1 MLQRKSRIHHLCCQK
16 YFRRLYSY
24 RNAVRLNCHFCV
36 MEATFR
42 KQTYV
47 FSKLWLCSSK
57 GGRKDV
63 SSVGR
68 RNPFALEG
76 YHWVMLSVL
85 SLFILFPVVFSV
97 AFWSSFAY
105 ARTII
110 IIISR
115 LMSFL
120 QPRRSCANSDN
131 LPGPIMLSVSP
142 KRCWMYLRNVLYYYF
157 FFYLYLPLKA
167 IRFFCCR
174 IIQKLR
180 GRRKLT
186 FQTTAFR

>member
-24 RNAVRLNCHFCV
+24 RNAVGLNRHFYV
-36 MEATFR
+36 MEATFG

-57 GGRKDV
+57 RGQKDV
-63 SSVGR
+63 SSIGPYT
-68 RNPFALEG
+68 RNRFALEG
-76 YHWVMLSVL
+76 YRWVMSSVL

-97 AFWSSFAY
+97 AFWSSFAH

-110 IIISR
+110 IIFS
-115 LMSFL
+115 
-120 QPRRSCANSDN
+120 
-131 LPGPIMLSVSP
+131 
-142 KRCWMYLRNVLYYYF
+142 
-157 FFYLYLPLKA
+157 YLYLPLKA

-174 IIQKLR
+174 IIQKAR
-180 GRRKLT
+180 SRRKLT
-186 FQTTAFR
+186 FQTTAFC

>member
-1 MLQRKSRIHHLCCQK
+1 MLQRKSRIHLLCCQK

-24 RNAVRLNCHFCV
+24 RNTVGLNCHFYV

-42 KQTYV
+42 KQKYV

-63 SSVGR
+63 SSVGPYT

-85 SLFILFPVVFSV
+85 SMFILFPVVFSV

-105 ARTII
+105 PRTI
-110 IIISR
+110 
-115 LMSFL
+115 
-120 QPRRSCANSDN
+120 
-131 LPGPIMLSVSP
+131 
-142 KRCWMYLRNVLYYYF
+142 LY

-174 IIQKLR
+174 IIQNLR

-186 FQTTAFR
+186 FQTAAFRFKSH